1 MKNYLRARCVV
12 AGCFGFIL
20 LSGTAEA
27 QPGTSHEKQT
37 KEHKTK
43 EHSGGTQGTQ
53 EQLYE
58 DRMKDFQESQSP
70 QGMKKQSDM
79 GGGAANEGHHA
90 EGGTSGSSSKGT
102 MKGGAGDTGSE
113 KGQAPSKSPGKQ

>member
-1 MKNYLRARCVV
+1 MNNYLRARCVV

-20 LSGTAEA
+20 LSGTAGA
-27 QPGTSHEKQT
+27 QPGTSHQKQ
-37 KEHKTK
+37 TK

-58 DRMKDFQESQSP
+58 DRMKDSQESQSP

-79 GGGAANEGHHA
+79 GGGAATEGHHA

-102 MKGGAGDTGSE
+102 MKGAAGDTGSE